1 MQKQARANGR
11 LFVVAVHIGDIED
24 LSVRAIRILQTVDRI
39 ACESVAHTKILLDSL
54 GISFNR
60 SRLIV
65 LNDVNEHK
73 MSEHVLDLV
82 SQGSDVAIVTDSGT
96 PLISDPGFTLMRSAF
111 EQSLTVV
118 PIPGPSSLTAIAS
131 VCPIPLNT
139 FQFIGFV
146 KSSGQEKR
154 KDLLSI
160 AESRVPTIFFE
171 TAKRIQT
178 TLSTLIEMGFE
189 DRELFLGRELTKT
202 YEELLFGSVLEL
214 FSKLG
219 TRTEQLGEF
228 VGVLAKNESDSTLL
242 DSERLI
248 RELLPHV
255 KASKIAAIV
264 SRLTPMKREEAY
276 SRAIAIRKQLA
287 GIESDD

>member
-96 PLISDPGFTLMRSAF
+96 PLIS
-111 EQSLTVV
+111 
-118 PIPGPSSLTAIAS
+118 
-131 VCPIPLNT
+131 
-139 FQFIGFV
+139 
-146 KSSGQEKR
+146 
-154 KDLLSI
+154 
-160 AESRVPTIFFE
+160 
-171 TAKRIQT
+171 
-178 TLSTLIEMGFE
+178 
-189 DRELFLGRELTKT
+189 
-202 YEELLFGSVLEL
+202 
-214 FSKLG
+214 
-219 TRTEQLGEF
+219 
-228 VGVLAKNESDSTLL
+228 
-242 DSERLI
+242 
-248 RELLPHV
+248 
-255 KASKIAAIV
+255 
-264 SRLTPMKREEAY
+264 
-276 SRAIAIRKQLA
+276 
-287 GIESDD
+287 

>member
-1 MQKQARANGR
+1 MQKQARASGR

-54 GISFNR
+54 AIPFNR

-65 LNDVNEHK
+65 LNDINEHK

-139 FQFIGFV
+139 FQFMGFV

-154 KDLLSI
+154 KHLLSI

-178 TLSTLIEMGFE
+178 TLSTLIELGFE

-255 KASKIAAIV
+255 KASKVAAIV